1 MRHICRHA
9 GRWQRIPKCRY
20 FAVAY
25 MHLPIFCIIFV
36 AVKQQV
42 ASTPAREGT
51 PLHIDF
57 LSKLFTQAIKAVP
70 LPQNHGRR
78 PAFLQSCHCGRP
90 YCQPARSGS
99 TVSFIISRRLADFS
113 STSRR
118 KWSSSTTSPLAGIR
132 PVLHRIYPARV

>member
-57 LSKLFTQAIKAVP
+57 LSKLFYASHKSGAATPESRAQARFFAILPLRAAVASAGP
-70 LPQNHGRR
+70 VGQHRELYYLQTVGR
-78 PAFLQSCHCGRP
+78 FLKHLKTEMVKLHHFALGRN
-90 YCQPARSGS
+90 QTG
-99 TVSFIISRRLADFS
+99 LA
-113 STSRR
+113 
-118 KWSSSTTSPLAGIR
+118 
-132 PVLHRIYPARV
+132 